1 MRLATFLDKVT
12 SLKPP
17 FLWPEDEGVTHASS
31 LKLLKEL
38 REAIKAVPA
47 LDAGQQKIA
56 AALSGLRQARAASH
70 ALWAEDG
77 NRLDAWVQA
86 HIDPA
91 QQFAF
96 GRDRRKRPR
105 AAAGEPPAT
114 TTAPPEEK

>member
-12 SLKPP
+12 DLTPR

-31 LKLLKEL
+31 HKLLKGL
-38 REAIKAVPA
+38 REAIAAAPA
-47 LDAGQQKIA
+47 LEAANQKIA
-56 AALSGLRQARAASH
+56 GALTGLRLARAASH

-77 NRLDAWVQA
+77 GRLDAWVQA
-86 HIDPA
+86 HIAPA

-105 AAAGEPPAT
+105 TPAEPPAT
-114 TTAPPEEK
+114 TTAAPETK